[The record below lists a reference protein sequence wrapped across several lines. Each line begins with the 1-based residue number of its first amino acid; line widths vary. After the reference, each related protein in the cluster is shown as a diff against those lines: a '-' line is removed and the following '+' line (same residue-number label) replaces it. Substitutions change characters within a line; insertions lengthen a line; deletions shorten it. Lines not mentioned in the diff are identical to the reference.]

1 MYDTDID
8 WATYLEALERQAIR
22 FDRPSRKRRR
32 SGLFVVLARLLAE
45 LRLTRVGGAGKD
57 PA

>member
-8 WATYLEALERQAIR
+8 WVTYLEALERQAIR
-22 FDRPSRKRRR
+22 LDRLSRKPRR
-32 SGLFVVLARLLAE
+32 SGLIVVLARLLPE